1 MLSRLRAAVVTVAL
15 FILLTGLAYP
25 LAVTGLA
32 QLALPHQANGSL
44 LTGAGG
50 RVVGSALIAQGF
62 TRPEYLHPRGSSAG
76 SNGYDATSSSG
87 SNLGP
92 MDPRLVASVATSA
105 AALRK
110 ENPSAAI
117 PADAVTASASGLDP
131 DISPENAAFQ
141 AKRVAEARGL
151 PVSVVQAK
159 IAQSTEQPI
168 LGFIGQPHVN
178 VLIANRALDDQYP
191 LTSGRR

>member
-1 MLSRLRAAVVTVAL
+1 MLSSLRAAVATVAL

-25 LAVTGLA
+25 LAVTGMA
-32 QLALPHQANGSL
+32 QLLSPHQANGSL
-44 LTGAGG
+44 LRGADG
-50 RVVGSALIAQGF
+50 RVVGSALIAQAF
-62 TRPEYLHPRGSSAG
+62 ARPEYLHPRGSSAG

-92 MDPRLVASVATSA
+92 MDPKLATSVAAAA

-117 PADAVTASASGLDP
+117 PADAVTNSGSGLDP

-141 AKRVAEARGL
+141 AQRIAAARGL
-151 PVSVVQAK
+151 PVSVVKAK
-159 IAQSTEQPI
+159 IAQGAEPPI

-178 VLIANRALDDQYP
+178 VLVVNRALDAEHP
-191 LTSGRR
+191 LTSTRR